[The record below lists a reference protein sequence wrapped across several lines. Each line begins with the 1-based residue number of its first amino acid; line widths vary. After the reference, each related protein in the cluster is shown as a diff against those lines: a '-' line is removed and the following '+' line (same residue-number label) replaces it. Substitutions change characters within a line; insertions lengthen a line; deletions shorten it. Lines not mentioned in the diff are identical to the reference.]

1 MELDK
6 RIKEGKRP
14 LTCFDLKEAEKFI
27 GEDGYFAHEM
37 EAFENLDRCYFSRLL
52 GFDTCDKSIP
62 FAVANASR
70 DYEFFIPAEW
80 VMEEEPEP
88 KYRAFTLNEFL
99 KSYKIGDTVTFRLK
113 KDGHAPEKECLVEY
127 TGMITGYESLP
138 EDRDKPGKSS
148 VFLGGCPSIS
158 LSRLFEFYELQNKY
172 YYPIVWQPFGVSE
185 DE

>member
-80 VMEEEPEP
+80 VKESE
-88 KYRAFTLNEFL
+88 KKFRAFTLAEWIDQHEIGEVIHCRS
-99 KSYKIGDTVTFRLK
+99 KSEGIEAHIMYMGTYHHKNRCTIVLGV
-113 KDGHAPEKECLVEY
+113 ASY
-127 TGMITGYESLP
+127 TL
-138 EDRDKPGKSS
+138 D
-148 VFLGGCPSIS
+148 C
-158 LSRLFEFYELQNKY
+158 LFEEFEIEIDGK
-172 YYPIVWQPFGVSE
+172 WQPFGVIE

>member
-14 LTCFDLKEAEKFI
+14 LTCFDLKEAEQFI
-27 GEDGYFAHEM
+27 GKDGYFAHEM

-80 VMEEEPEP
+80 VTEEKTEPEP
-88 KYRAFTLNEFL
+88 KYRPYTIKDFEKAFLNGEFEDF
-99 KSYKIGDTVTFRLK
+99 IIFRDK
-113 KDGHAPEKECLVEY
+113 HDHGNVYTMRYNGNYTRGKYEYICLGAKNY
-127 TGMITGYESLP
+127 SFESL
-138 EDRDKPGKSS
+138 
-148 VFLGGCPSIS
+148 
-158 LSRLFEFYELQNKY
+158 FENYEVANY
-172 YYPIVWQPFGVSE
+172 DGDFVPFGVLE
-185 DE
+185 DD

>member
-6 RIKEGKRP
+6 RIKEGKKP

-80 VMEEEPEP
+80 VKESE
-88 KYRAFTLNEFL
+88 KKFRAFTLAEWADKHEIGEIIHF
-99 KSYKIGDTVTFRLK
+99 SYK
-113 KDGHAPEKECLVEY
+113 DGRQEFNVMY
-127 TGMITGYESLP
+127 TGYVIEHG
-138 EDRDKPGKSS
+138 EDIQDVRTIGRIMLLGTAY
-148 VFLGGCPSIS
+148 FLED
-158 LSRLFEFYELQNKY
+158 LFENYVICING
-172 YYPIVWQPFGVSE
+172 IWQPFGVIE
-185 DE
+185 DD

>member
-80 VMEEEPEP
+80 VKESE
-88 KYRAFTLNEFL
+88 KKFRAFTLAEWIDQHEIGEIIHF
-99 KSYKIGDTVTFRLK
+99 SYK
-113 KDGHAPEKECLVEY
+113 DGRQEFNVMY
-127 TGMITGYESLP
+127 TGYVIEHG
-138 EDRDKPGKSS
+138 EDIQDVRTIGRIMLLGTAY
-148 VFLGGCPSIS
+148 FLED
-158 LSRLFEFYELQNKY
+158 LFENYV
-172 YYPIVWQPFGVSE
+172 ICIDGIWQPFGVIE
-185 DE
+185 DD

>member
-14 LTCFDLKEAEKFI
+14 LTCFDLKEAEQFI
-27 GEDGYFAHEM
+27 GKDGYFAHEM

-80 VMEEEPEP
+80 VTEEKTEPEP
-88 KYRAFTLNEFL
+88 KYRPYTIKDFEKAFLNGEFEDF
-99 KSYKIGDTVTFRLK
+99 IIFRDK
-113 KDGHAPEKECLVEY
+113 NNPEDVYTMRYNGNFRKGEFEYICL
-127 TGMITGYESLP
+127 GAKNFSFESL
-138 EDRDKPGKSS
+138 
-148 VFLGGCPSIS
+148 
-158 LSRLFEFYELQNKY
+158 FENYEVANY
-172 YYPIVWQPFGVSE
+172 DPDFVPFGVVE
-185 DE
+185 DD

>member
-80 VMEEEPEP
+80 VKESE
-88 KYRAFTLNEFL
+88 KKFRAFTLAEWIDQHEIGEVIHYRS
-99 KSYKIGDTVTFRLK
+99 KSEGIEAHIMYMGTYHHKNRCTIVLGV
-113 KDGHAPEKECLVEY
+113 ASY
-127 TGMITGYESLP
+127 TL
-138 EDRDKPGKSS
+138 DW
-148 VFLGGCPSIS
+148 
-158 LSRLFEFYELQNKY
+158 LFEEFEIEIDGK
-172 YYPIVWQPFGVSE
+172 WQPFGVIE
-185 DE
+185 DD